1 MCNYDSTSEW
11 FFIFI
16 FCQQNLNISSSYIRV
31 LHEFR
36 WSMLRCIDQFC
47 SICLIFLRSE
57 ISEFVQ
63 SLSFPIDLPTS
74 RFRNAHIG
82 SFPYRVQSI
91 FIEKPLIRLC
101 LDLPKLRTRKTRRS
115 PLKFCWGRKAKRFD
129 YRP

>member
-1 MCNYDSTSEW
+1 
-11 FFIFI
+11 
-16 FCQQNLNISSSYIRV
+16 
-31 LHEFR
+31 
-36 WSMLRCIDQFC
+36 MLRCIDQFC

-74 RFRNAHIG
+74 GFRNAHIG

-91 FIEKPLIRLC
+91 FIEKPLIRIC
-101 LDLPKLRTRKTRRS
+101 LDFPKLRTRKTRRS